1 MKKDFLMNVGRLQGI
16 KNALTGDAKDF
27 ADAVLAAFQSMQ
39 DDDKEH
45 GVEELTAKVEEIAGE
60 TQENKIE
67 L

>member
-39 DDDKEH
+39 DDDQEH
-45 GVEELTAKVEEIAGE
+45 GVEELTAKVEEGAM
-60 TQENKIE
+60 NK
-67 L
+67 LFNKKKG